1 MVIEKAYI
9 RKGKYISFLWKPK
22 VSFSELR
29 QYPVIISPIV
39 IAILLLVMNAFI
51 TFLFSSPTIPSSME
65 SATFSRGI
73 LSNAI
78 STSIIVLFT
87 TTYVYLLYRIMKN
100 KQRFKELLSIVLH
113 AQLASLYIFIIFD
126 TFFLIITRITGQNV
140 GVLELTFISTI
151 LLFIYLGIG
160 LKWGVNGT
168 NRQFLIV
175 LISYI
180 IIVIIFLIAL
190 ILLLLWIFVLMHQL
204 FTDFLCAL
212 TPC

>member
-51 TFLFSSPTIPSSME
+51 TFFFSSPTIPSSME

-100 KQRFKELLSIVLH
+100 KQRFKDLLSIVLH
-113 AQLASLYIFIIFD
+113 AQLASFYIFITLQIL
-126 TFFLIITRITGQNV
+126 FLIITGITGQNV
-140 GVLELTFISTI
+140 GAPELTLLSTV
-151 LLFIYLGIG
+151 LFFLYLGMG

-168 NRQFLIV
+168 NRQFLVV

-180 IIVIIFLIAL
+180 IIVIILAIAL
-190 ILLLLWIFVLMHQL
+190 LLAFLWMIVLMHQAL
-204 FTDFLCAL
+204 ADFLCTL
-212 TPC
+212 SEC